1 MGIFEDKYFAKKLRR
16 HRSNKEVIDKYGN
29 ASLEPA
35 RSANPEELGGCKR
48 GRLRYAYAY
57 RTTMSCR
64 LPYRVDRNEG
74 SIVMVD
80 LDDHKNVH
88 GRD

>member
-1 MGIFEDKYFAKKLRR
+1 MDIFEDEYFAKKLRK
-16 HRSNKEVIDKYGN
+16 HRSNKEVIDKYRN
-29 ASLEPA
+29 ASLELA
-35 RSANPEELGGCKR
+35 RSANPEELGDCKR
-48 GRLRYAYAY
+48 GRLRYAYAC

-64 LPYRVDRNEG
+64 LPYRADRNEG

-80 LDDHKNVH
+80 LDDHKNVY